1 MGGMIVYLLAAIIG
15 SGTCIAEPTG
25 VSRAEYIALAREVV
39 SENDVQFLDR
49 TASSWRNCLEGKQC
63 RPASELARYSSV
75 LPAGSHA

>member
-1 MGGMIVYLLAAIIG
+1 MGGMRVYLLAAIIG
-15 SGTCIAEPTG
+15 SVTCIAEPTG

-39 SENDVQFLDR
+39 SENDVQFF